1 MPSAFIRMPTNYSAG
16 PMMLSLFSRAAIR
29 LLGVLLCLL
38 IFAGHSPAG
47 PAPGQEPTA
56 EAKTSPSATSSSPAP
71 AFVLRNFYL
80 SGNETLLTARLSVA
94 ISNLGYL
101 QDILRDGARLSI
113 ECDSAL
119 YRKRTFWRN
128 AQIAERHFASS
139 LRYNPLQK
147 NFILFS
153 ENGSPIANADLLA
166 LLQST
171 WGNLE
176 MPLGNLSELE
186 KDETYVA
193 VVSLTLKHE
202 EMPPWLGEN
211 VLFWSD
217 TIIPRQEYKLE
228 FEY

>member
-1 MPSAFIRMPTNYSAG
+1 MSTNYSAG
-16 PMMLSLFSRAAIR
+16 PMMLSLFSKASIR
-29 LLGVLLCLL
+29 MLGVFLCLL
-38 IFAGHSPAG
+38 LFAGNSPAEPVSG
-47 PAPGQEPTA
+47 QERKAETRTSSAAPTSAPAP
-56 EAKTSPSATSSSPAP
+56 S
-71 AFVLRNFYL
+71 FVLRNFYL

-128 AQIAERHFASS
+128 ALIAERHFASS
-139 LRYNPLQK
+139 LRYNPLHR

-153 ENGSPIANADLLA
+153 ENKNSITNAELPA
-166 LLQST
+166 LLLST

-176 MPLGNLSELE
+176 MPLANLNDLE
-186 KDETYVA
+186 NGETYVA